1 MGWLSFLVCALPLY
15 LFYNAGHPVLWVL
28 TLINAIANLWT
39 FGVMHN
45 YTVNSSAQKLKGLR
59 RNIAVEGKLDADKER
74 EIDQL
79 KLSMN
84 LNAVPT
90 WLSTVNMMSFIVGL
104 AFVVFG
110 LLRFVR

>member
-15 LFYNAGHPVLWVL
+15 LLYNAGHPVLWVL
-28 TLINAIANLWT
+28 ALINAIANLWT

-45 YTVNSSAQKLKGLR
+45 YAVNSSAQRIKDLR
-59 RNIAVEGKLDADKER
+59 RNLVVEGKLDAEKEN

-79 KLSMN
+79 KVTMN

-104 AFVVFG
+104 ALAVYG
-110 LLRFVR
+110 LVSLTR